1 MYWFGRMPEAS
12 SSASSMPHDPSQSR
26 MGWVSFTRW
35 SLACSIVLI
44 MFPPGTGV
52 RHSTRM
58 RNGTIGNW
66 VWRGVAIA
74 ASALALILAL
84 RVLQSQRQPDLEP
97 WHTRAPREADAA
109 EIDELD
115 WPAWLA
121 REDALMNAMRAHLRG
136 S

>member
-1 MYWFGRMPEAS
+1 MA
-12 SSASSMPHDPSQSR
+12 
-26 MGWVSFTRW
+26 WVSFTRW

-44 MFPPGTGV
+44 LFPPGTEV
-52 RHSTRM
+52 WPSSRM
-58 RNGTIGNW
+58 QTGMIGNW
-66 VWRGVAIA
+66 VWSGVAVA
-74 ASALALILAL
+74 ASPLARVLAL
-84 RVLQSQRQPDLEP
+84 RVLQSERQPDLEP
-97 WHTRAPREADAA
+97 WHTWAPREADAA